1 MEFLLYKD
9 ILRGLTEG
17 GSIQMN
23 NSKGKYKSLIITAAL
38 IILMGGCN
46 NSKINDKESSSVKS
60 IINDKNSEAVSA
72 IDKNE
77 RDESFKINSG
87 LLIGLSKNNEIDTMV
102 SPFKKVPNDYR
113 TLWIHQENNKITYT
127 EKKGEIITP
136 YKDGFYKIGNNK
148 FFMSDPSSNSDN
160 QSDEDLDIIRN
171 FKSYYNFSNIVS
183 HPADKPMKNLFTP
196 ETFKKKYLDTKEGIV
211 NAYKSHVEWLWY
223 AGNNYACVKD
233 FYYDTGGGTYD
244 SGRHH
249 IKLYDL
255 ENLVSLDGR
264 ENNVA
269 LADLLDENEKAKLQE
284 YPKKYNKVISS
295 EGMVNSEQIV
305 DIKNLL
311 LSRKDGKW
319 QVLIPLYGVYQHNG
333 NGSNGR
339 VIEQY
344 INTDIKLPKTITSHD
359 DLCISWDR
367 IKEKIPQAK
376 DAVSSPNN
384 DVLAVLTPTK
394 LLIYPNPLNGI
405 NKPSLSID
413 VDSDERII
421 LNQWSTGE
429 YVDKWNKQIN
439 ILPKP
444 VKISLVF

>member
-1 MEFLLYKD
+1 MSNL
-9 ILRGLTEG
+9 
-17 GSIQMN
+17 
-23 NSKGKYKSLIITAAL
+23 KGKHKSLIITAAL

-46 NSKINDKESSSVKS
+46 NSKISNKELSSVKS

-77 RDESFKINSG
+77 KDKNFKINSG
-87 LLIGLSKNNEIDTMV
+87 LLIGLSKNNEIDTMA
-102 SPFKKVPNDYR
+102 SPLKKIPNDYR

-136 YKDGFYKIGNNK
+136 YKDNFYKVENNK

-160 QSDEDLDIIRN
+160 QLDEALDIFHN
-171 FKSYYNFSNIVS
+171 FKSYYIFSNIVS
-183 HPADKPMKNLFTP
+183 HPADKPMKNLYTP

-211 NAYKSHVEWLWY
+211 NAYKSQVEWLWY
-223 AGNNYACVKD
+223 VGNNYACVKD
-233 FYYDTGGGTYD
+233 YYYDTGGGTYQSARDD
-244 SGRHH
+244 S
-249 IKLYDL
+249 KLYDL
-255 ENLVSLDGR
+255 KSLVSLGGR

-269 LADLLDENEKAKLQE
+269 IADLLDENEKAKLQE

-295 EGMVNSEQIV
+295 EGMIKSEQIV

-311 LSRKDGKW
+311 LSRKGGKW
-319 QVLIPLYGVYQHNG
+319 QVLIPLYQVSLHNG

-339 VIEQY
+339 LIKEY
-344 INTDIKLPKTITSHD
+344 INTDIKLPKTITSYD

-367 IKEKIPQAK
+367 IKQEIPQAK

-384 DVLAVLTPTK
+384 DVLAVLTPNK
-394 LLIYPNPLNGI
+394 LLIYSNPENGI
-405 NKPSLSID
+405 DKPALSID
-413 VDSDERII
+413 VDSNESII

-429 YVDKWNKQIN
+429 YVDKWNKQISN
-439 ILPKP
+439 Y
-444 VKISLVF
+444 

>member
-1 MEFLLYKD
+1 
-9 ILRGLTEG
+9 
-17 GSIQMN
+17 MN
-23 NSKGKYKSLIITAAL
+23 NSKGKHISLIITAAL
-38 IILMGGCN
+38 IISMGGCN
-46 NSKINDKESSSVKS
+46 NKEPSSVKS
-60 IINDKNSEAVSA
+60 IINDKNSEVVSV

-77 RDESFKINSG
+77 KDESFKINSG
-87 LLIGLSKNNEIDTMV
+87 LLIGLSKNNEIDTMA
-102 SPFKKVPNDYR
+102 SPLKKAPNDYR
-113 TLWIHQENNKITYT
+113 TLWIHQENNKIIYT

-160 QSDEDLDIIRN
+160 QPDETLDIFRN
-171 FKSYYNFSNIVS
+171 FKSYYKFSNIVS
-183 HPADKPMKNLFTP
+183 YPADKPIKNLYSP
-196 ETFKKKYLDTKEGIV
+196 ETFKKKHLDTKEGIV
-211 NAYKSHVEWLWY
+211 NAYKSRVEWLWY
-223 AGNNYACVKD
+223 VGNNYACIKD
-233 FYYDTGGGTYD
+233 FYYDTGGGTYQ
-244 SGRHH
+244 SGRHD

-255 ENLVSLDGR
+255 ESLVSLDGR
-264 ENNVA
+264 ENNVV

-284 YPKKYNKVISS
+284 HPKKYNKVISS
-295 EGMVNSEQIV
+295 GDMLNAEQIV

-319 QVLIPLYGVYQHNG
+319 QALIPLYEVSHHNG
-333 NGSNGR
+333 NGSSGR
-339 VIEQY
+339 FVNEY
-344 INTDIKLPKTITSHD
+344 INTDIKLPKTIISHD

-384 DVLAVLTPTK
+384 DVLAVLTPAK
-394 LLIYPNPLNGI
+394 LLIYSNPENGI
-405 NKPSLSID
+405 DKPTLSID

-439 ILPKP
+439 NY
-444 VKISLVF
+444 